1 MSIDLPCFPE
11 TARFFAAKMVK
22 GGPDVALAVWE
33 GPPWID
39 GQELD
44 RSPRLQALV
53 RTETTSRAVIM
64 MGVEAPVEIEGV
76 WLRNI
81 RRVTKADYLFL
92 ANHANYSTAHAPEN
106 PDASPTEAID
116 FNKMEP
122 IF

>member
-1 MSIDLPCFPE
+1 
-11 TARFFAAKMVK
+11 MVK
-22 GGPDVALAVWE
+22 NGPDVALAVWE
-33 GPPWID
+33 GPPWIE

-53 RTETTSRAVIM
+53 RTETSSRAVIM
-64 MGVEAPVEIEGV
+64 MGVDAPVEIEGV

-81 RRVTKADYLFL
+81 RRVTKEDYLFL
-92 ANHANYSTAHAPEN
+92 ASHATYSTAYAPTN
-106 PDASPTEAID
+106 PDASPNEAID